1 MAKTENRTAIEDYLK
16 VIFSLGEW
24 QDETVSNAAVAARLG
39 VSTSSVSEMARKL
52 ADGGLVAHKRYGGMR
67 LTDEGLEQAL
77 RMVRRHRL
85 VETFL
90 VTSLGYAWDE
100 VHDDAEVLEHA
111 VSTLMVERMDAQLG
125 HPWRDPHGDPI
136 PTADGVL
143 HQPTAEPLATTPV
156 GERRFVARIDD
167 DDPALLRWL
176 AETGIAVDA
185 EVVVRERKPF
195 GGATLLEVT
204 SPGAATD
211 GHLVAELGDQAVA
224 ALLVCVEPASPEPLN
239 AKGCHYADCRHI
251 GAPRVSEKNR

>member
-1 MAKTENRTAIEDYLK
+1 VAKTENRTAVEDYLK

-52 ADGGLVAHKRYGGMR
+52 ADSGLVAHKRYGGMR
-67 LTDEGLEQAL
+67 LTDDGLEQAL

-90 VTSLGYAWDE
+90 VRSLGYSWDE

-111 VSTLMVERMDAQLG
+111 VSTLMVERMDDQLG

-136 PTADGVL
+136 PTSDGVL
-143 HQPTAEPLATTPV
+143 HQPTAEPLATSPL

-185 EVVVRERKPF
+185 EVVVRERRPF
-195 GGATLLEVT
+195 GGATRIEVS
-204 SPGAATD
+204 SPGATA
-211 GHLVAELGDQAVA
+211 GRSQVAELGDQAVA
-224 ALLVCVEPASPEPLN
+224 ALLVSVEPASPNPLN
-239 AKGCHYADCRHI
+239 GLGCHYSECRHI
-251 GAPRVSEKNR
+251 GAPRVSEKDR

>member
-1 MAKTENRTAIEDYLK
+1 MAKTENRTAVEDYLK

-24 QDETVSNAAVAARLG
+24 DEETVSNAAVAARLG

-67 LTDEGLEQAL
+67 LTEEGLAQAL

-90 VTSLGYAWDE
+90 VTSLGYSWDE

-111 VSTLMVERMDAQLG
+111 VSTLMVDRMAEQLG

-136 PTADGVL
+136 PTAEGVL
-143 HQPTAEPLATTPV
+143 HQPAAVPLAAVPV
-156 GERRFVARIDD
+156 DEPRYVARIDD

-176 AETGIAVDA
+176 ADTGVCVDA
-185 EVVVRERKPF
+185 RVVVSERRPF
-195 GGATLLEVT
+195 GGATLVAVT
-204 SPGAATD
+204 APGAATSST
-211 GHLVAELGDQAVA
+211 AELGDQAVS
-224 ALLVCVEPASPEPLN
+224 ALLVCAEPAARDALN
-239 AKGCHYADCRHI
+239 DKGCHYSACRHI
-251 GAPRVSEKNR
+251 SATRLSEKNR

>member
-1 MAKTENRTAIEDYLK
+1 MAKTENRTAVEDYLK

-90 VTSLGYAWDE
+90 VRSLGYSWDE

-111 VSTLMVERMDAQLG
+111 VSTLMVDRMDDQLG
-125 HPWRDPHGDPI
+125 RPWRDPHGDPI
-136 PTADGVL
+136 PTPDGVL
-143 HQPTAEPLATTPV
+143 HQPTAEPLATSPA

-167 DDPALLRWL
+167 DDPALLRWF

-195 GGATLLEVT
+195 GGATRVGVTPPGEVAGV
-204 SPGAATD
+204 S
-211 GHLVAELGDQAVA
+211 HEVELGDQAVA
-224 ALLVCVEPASPEPLN
+224 ALLVSFEPAAPDPLN
-239 AKGCHYADCRHI
+239 DKGCHYVGCRHI
-251 GAPRVSEKNR
+251 GVPRVSEKNR

>member
-1 MAKTENRTAIEDYLK
+1 MARTENRTAIEDYLK
-16 VIFSLGEW
+16 VIFGLGEW

-52 ADGGLVAHKRYGGMR
+52 ADAGLVAHKRYGGMR
-67 LTDEGLEQAL
+67 LTDEGLGQAL

-111 VSTLMVERMDAQLG
+111 VSSLMVERMDEQLG
-125 HPWRDPHGDPI
+125 RPWRDPHGDPI
-136 PTADGVL
+136 PTAEGVL
-143 HQPTAEPLATTPV
+143 HQPTTEPLAASPI

-176 AETGIAVDA
+176 ADAGIDVDA
-185 EVVVRERKPF
+185 EVVVRERRPF
-195 GGATLLEVT
+195 GGATLVDVT
-204 SPGAATD
+204 PRGGVD
-211 GHLVAELGDQAVA
+211 GPSRSSELGDQAVA
-224 ALLVCVEPASPEPLN
+224 ALLVSIDPASPNPLN
-239 AKGCHYADCRHI
+239 ANGCHYADCRHI
-251 GAPRVSEKNR
+251 SAARVSEKNR